1 MPHKKEKEELI
12 EMFGIHFENNHNLP
26 PLGARI
32 LATLILDGCR
42 TGITFEDLVE
52 RLGASKSSISTN
64 LNLLL
69 KIGKIN
75 YYTLPGDRKKYFKPS
90 PFSERLN
97 GYMRMLAFEKEIIDR
112 MVEYRQKTASCREE
126 EINLENVKAYKDHV
140 VEVEQLLAKTIEKFK
155 EIEKKKAEYLNNNN
169 NINQNNQ

>member
-69 KIGKIN
+69 KIGKIT

-90 PFSERLN
+90 PFSERLS

-140 VEVEQLLAKTIEKFK
+140 IEVEQLLARTIEKFK
-155 EIEKKKAEYLNNNN
+155 EIEKKKSEYLNN

>member
-1 MPHKKEKEELI
+1 
-12 EMFGIHFENNHNLP
+12 MFGIHFENNHNLP

-42 TGITFEDLVE
+42 SGITFEDLVE

-169 NINQNNQ
+169 NINQNKQ

>member
-42 TGITFEDLVE
+42 CGITFEDLTE

-69 KIGKIN
+69 KIGKIT
-75 YYTLPGDRKKYFKPS
+75 YYTIPGDRKKYFKPS
-90 PFSERLN
+90 PFSERLS

-140 VEVEQLLAKTIEKFK
+140 IEVEQLLARTIEKFK
-155 EIEKKKAEYLNNNN
+155 EIEKKKSEYLNN

>member
-112 MVEYRQKTASCREE
+112 MVEYRQKTASSREE

-140 VEVEQLLAKTIEKFK
+140 IEVEQLLAKTIEKFK
-155 EIEKKKAEYLNNNN
+155 EIEKKKSEYLNNNN

>member
-1 MPHKKEKEELI
+1 
-12 EMFGIHFENNHNLP
+12 MFGIHFENNHNLP

-69 KIGKIN
+69 KIGKIT

-90 PFSERLN
+90 PFSERLS

-140 VEVEQLLAKTIEKFK
+140 IEVEQLLARTIEKFK
-155 EIEKKKAEYLNNNN
+155 EIEKKKSEYLNN

>member
-42 TGITFEDLVE
+42 SGITFEDLVE

-169 NINQNNQ
+169 NINQNKQ